1 MRSSGNAQKYVEVM
15 VIRALFRFLDMSVIL
30 KELIVVLVKINGM
43 NGGRGNMVE
52 EVLSLGLVRVDLGID
67 IL

>member
-1 MRSSGNAQKYVEVM
+1 MGVLLVE
-15 VIRALFRFLDMSVIL
+15 LL
-30 KELIVVLVKINGM
+30 VVLVKINVM